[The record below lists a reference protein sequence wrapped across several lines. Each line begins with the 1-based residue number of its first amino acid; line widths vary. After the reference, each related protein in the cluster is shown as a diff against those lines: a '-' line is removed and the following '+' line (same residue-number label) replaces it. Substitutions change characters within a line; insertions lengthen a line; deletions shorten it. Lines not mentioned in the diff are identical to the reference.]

1 MSRSSSK
8 TAFKSYFNNFVHLF
22 KTSIMTL
29 IIDPLEQEQE
39 QPQKKSKP
47 DSAKPLVGFL
57 FSYSKTA
64 EGEYWPL
71 FEGKN
76 TVGSHKSCQQALYEQ
91 SVSNPHANI
100 FAIRKKGEERLEFRI
115 QDAGSEISTIVD
127 GEQLMVGDV
136 ASLKDRSVI
145 QIGKYNLF
153 CVLIDYV
160 ADQMAPNPD
169 FSPVGKA
176 DKDFSTLKEI
186 AAQKESGKNPN
197 FTTT

>member
-1 MSRSSSK
+1 
-8 TAFKSYFNNFVHLF
+8 
-22 KTSIMTL
+22 MTL

-39 QPQKKSKP
+39 QPKKKSKP
-47 DSAKPLVGFL
+47 ESGKPLVGFL

-76 TVGSHKSCQQALYEQ
+76 VLGSHNNCHIALHEQ
-91 SVSNPHANI
+91 SVSNPHAEI

-115 QDAGSEISTIVD
+115 RDAGSEISTIVD
-127 GEQLMVGDV
+127 GEQLMVGDPI
-136 ASLKDRSVI
+136 AILKDRSVI
-145 QIGKYNLF
+145 QIGKYTLS

-160 ADQMAPNPD
+160 AEQMAPNPD

-186 AAQKESGKNPN
+186 AAKKESGKNPN